1 MAVLCVN
8 AIAQDYP
15 NRPIRFISPFPAGSG
30 VDIAARIIG
39 QEMTERWGK
48 PVVVDNRSGASGII
62 GAEIAARSTPD
73 GYTLIMGNVS
83 THAININVMKKL
95 PYHPVKDFA
104 PITLVAVLPEILLV
118 HPSVPASSIKE
129 LIALAKAKPG
139 QLTFGSAGNWTGP
152 HMESERLK
160 LLAGIDIVHVP
171 YKGSAAALTDL
182 LGGRITMYFTNMLSA
197 APYIQSGKLR
207 ALGVSGAKRSIAAP
221 DVPTIAEAGVPGYEE
236 YNWYGVLA
244 PAGTPKNVVGKLN
257 QTIVQILKT
266 PEMNDRLTKQG
277 LDVVADSPQEFA
289 RFIQQQ
295 IEKYAKLI
303 RDSGLNVE

>member
-1 MAVLCVN
+1 MRN
-8 AIAQDYP
+8 
-15 NRPIRFISPFPAGSG
+15 ISPLAESASLIPT
-30 VDIAARIIG
+30 INAA
-39 QEMTERWGK
+39 
-48 PVVVDNRSGASGII
+48 
-62 GAEIAARSTPD
+62 
-73 GYTLIMGNVS
+73 
-83 THAININVMKKL
+83 
-95 PYHPVKDFA
+95 
-104 PITLVAVLPEILLV
+104 LV
-118 HPSVPASSIKE
+118 
-129 LIALAKAKPG
+129 
-139 QLTFGSAGNWTGP
+139 
-152 HMESERLK
+152 
-160 LLAGIDIVHVP
+160 DIVHVP
-171 YKGSAAALTDL
+171 YKGSAAALTDP

-244 PAGTPKNVVGKLN
+244 PAGTPKNIIGKLN

-277 LDVVADSPQEFA
+277 LDVVADSPQDFA

-295 IEKYAKLI
+295 IDKYAKLI